1 MVNIAFKLFPFGSL
15 FSEPNFYRC
24 LQKPSMG
31 KHTLDSL
38 KHSKHAICRRVIKPT
53 SRLRVFMGC
62 LREKMGCSRVFYG
75 FSKSGFFAEKW
86 VVPERLWVF
95 MGRFQGFMGRFWVFE
110 MQPAFRTL
118 KTDYILFGDQL
129 PLK

>member
-1 MVNIAFKLFPFGSL
+1 MPSKTQRGKTHTGFAKTLETCNLQEGHKTH
-15 FSEPNFYRC
+15 FSVT
-24 LQKPSMG
+24 G
-31 KHTLDSL
+31 
-38 KHSKHAICRRVIKPT
+38 
-53 SRLRVFMGC
+53 
-62 LREKMGCSRVFYG
+62 FYG
-75 FSKSGFFAEKW
+75 LFTGEDGLFTGILWVFKKWVFAEKW